1 MSNTITQQNDQED
14 TPQEVFNMKRWFKHP
29 LGYFSLPR
37 VIEFDRRMNNSDF
50 RVLVAIASFVFQNDK
65 VFPSRKDIQDR
76 TGIKPSNVSRA
87 TGNLERYG
95 WVIKRQRFDN
105 SIVYSLKIPKEVESL
120 KPQTKSKATNI
131 RNHSQQFMAR

>member
-37 VIEFDRRMNNSDF
+37 VIEYDRRMNHSDF

-65 VFPSRKDIQDR
+65 VFPTREDLR
-76 TGIKPSNVSRA
+76 NCTGMALNNISRA
-87 TGNLERYG
+87 TRNLELYG
-95 WVIKRQRFDN
+95 WVSKKQRYDK
-105 SIVYSLKIPKEVESL
+105 SVVYSLKIPKEVESL
-120 KPQTKSKATNI
+120 KPPKKVKLPI
-131 RNHSQQFMAR
+131 

>member
-37 VIEFDRRMNNSDF
+37 VIEYDRRMNHSDF

-65 VFPSRKDIQDR
+65 VFPTREDIQDR

-87 TGNLERYG
+87 TGNLELYG
-95 WVIKRQRFDN
+95 WVSKLYRPN
-105 SIVYSLKIPKEVESL
+105 GSIVYSLKIPKEVESL
-120 KPQTKSKATNI
+120 KPKKKVKLPI
-131 RNHSQQFMAR
+131 